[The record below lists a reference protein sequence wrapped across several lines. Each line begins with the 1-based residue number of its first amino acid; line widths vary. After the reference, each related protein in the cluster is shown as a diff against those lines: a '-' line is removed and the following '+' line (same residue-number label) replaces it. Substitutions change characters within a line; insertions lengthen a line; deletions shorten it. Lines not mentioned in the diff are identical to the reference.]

1 MNLRGEEV
9 SKLGALVPADVLV
22 IHVHL
27 PEPPHHR
34 QLEVLI
40 VDGLVGA
47 TGEGEAVGDLKPS
60 VGDEAEQ
67 RSLGD
72 PRTRG
77 GGLELVAVLDQLHDH
92 QAVDLD
98 NLHFRHMRSLV
109 SLNITIDGFTSIE
122 DPPSFSVFFLELD
135 VDMLLLFHSGRNV
148 NF

>member
-1 MNLRGEEV
+1 MTYLGGEEV
-9 SKLGALVPADVLV
+9 SELGALVPADMLV
-22 IHVHL
+22 VHVHL

-40 VDGLVGA
+40 VNGLVGA
-47 TGEGEAVGDLKPS
+47 TGEGEAVGDLKPR
-60 VGDEAEQ
+60 VGDQAEQ

-98 NLHFRHMRSLV
+98 NLHYIGISDV
-109 SLNITIDGFTSIE
+109 PCITNGGFTSIE